1 MTVLNILIIDDDAGD
16 RKLVRRFL
24 LQMHPD
30 AKVAEADCGKS
41 ALSQAGLPV
50 DVILLDYLLPDG
62 TGLDLIAQLTAT
74 WPRAVLFMTTGQG
87 DEEIAKSVILA
98 GASDYIPKSAITAE
112 ALQRMI
118 ANGLKVAEMRW
129 RIQEQQNELRLFSD
143 VLVHD
148 MRAPLRA
155 IKFLSDQI
163 QEDYD
168 NGEFDEV
175 ARQLGLMK
183 KSVRKTSDLIERLA
197 SHINPHSN
205 GTAEYVS
212 VDSLFDSLRAVI
224 AQDLA
229 ESGARIEWLSGGLSV
244 SCFPPDIVQLLQNL
258 IANSIKYSG
267 GKTPEITV
275 TAEPAAGGVMISVAD
290 NGIGV
295 PPEYREKI
303 FEPFK
308 RLQRGSD
315 QPGTGLGLATCA
327 KIAKRH
333 NGAIWCDP
341 HAEAGTT
348 IRFLVCLGKSQA
360 QRPA

>member
-16 RKLVRRFL
+16 RKLVRRLL

-30 AKVAEADCGKS
+30 AKVAEADCGQS

-112 ALQRMI
+112 ALQRMVS
-118 ANGLKVAEMRW
+118 NGLKVAEMRW

-175 ARQLGLMK
+175 TRQLGLMK

-205 GTAEYVS
+205 GTAEHVT
-212 VDSLFDSLRAVI
+212 VDSLFDSLRAVM
-224 AQDLA
+224 AQNLA
-229 ESGARIEWLSGGLSV
+229 ASGARIEWLSGGLGV

-258 IANSIKYSG
+258 IGNAIKYSG